1 MVRFYK
7 KANENQLIATRKSM
21 ADFETRMARE
31 LDKHENVLNKVDE
44 AIEKMLSE

>member
-1 MVRFYK
+1 M
-7 KANENQLIATRKSM
+7 T
-21 ADFETRMARE
+21 DFETRMVRE